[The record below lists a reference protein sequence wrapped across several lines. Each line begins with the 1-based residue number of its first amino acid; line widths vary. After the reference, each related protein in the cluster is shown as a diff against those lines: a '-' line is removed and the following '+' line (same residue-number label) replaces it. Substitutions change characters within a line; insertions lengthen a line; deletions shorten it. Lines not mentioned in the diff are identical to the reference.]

1 MPKGFKDFSDDKLI
15 SKKQLNQS
23 AHPVVKVERR
33 GENKTT
39 TWFTKD
45 LASAQE
51 AQIECMTGEIYRY
64 LLGPD
69 QPKIRVKSS
78 TYVASESVNFVSFR
92 DIMEKQDLRPSFNNF
107 KKAFCDHIEG
117 FMMVAFSSIFFEEND
132 LSDNNYGLVVT
143 GAHGAIKDFGGFVK
157 IDHGQSFN
165 SLRIG
170 ENWFLR
176 FAEIKFFKPI
186 KPVPQTDW
194 RKLTDRKK
202 IKNPLKS
209 GTRKYHLSHEFFD
222 RIVMD
227 FVDAGVTEAYICN
240 LTYQPSTSPFY
251 DPRLLPIIAGLGEE
265 RYEKMEIAKY
275 WALAKLAYTSEAAY
289 LHIAKNATDTDQIQ
303 PIWQKVQNKIR
314 ENRNELLVE
323 VAKDPDFLRFCRV
336 YDYYIKERINDAWNM
351 MIHKRG
357 GTGALSE
364 RYGATAMGINP
375 VDDVALADA
384 AQKGGEYQRR
394 DVIPRSRN
402 LIEGFLDFVGSQ
414 KWSVGLMGGTTVTL
428 RGKQVKVPAHI
439 AQLVNQLDLYAK
451 SGHRVM
457 RAVRDM
463 VSVIHD
469 AHHSTSTSRK
479 ASTTQA
485 YFALY
490 TQVQQYAQEIHRL
503 GVSAEAARRIHPM
516 LVVA

>member
-1 MPKGFKDFSDDKLI
+1 
-15 SKKQLNQS
+15 
-23 AHPVVKVERR
+23 
-33 GENKTT
+33 
-39 TWFTKD
+39 
-45 LASAQE
+45 
-51 AQIECMTGEIYRY
+51 
-64 LLGPD
+64 
-69 QPKIRVKSS
+69 
-78 TYVASESVNFVSFR
+78 
-92 DIMEKQDLRPSFNNF
+92 MEKQDLRPSFNNF

-117 FMMVAFSSIFFEEND
+117 FMMLAFSSIFFEEND

-275 WALAKLAYTSEAAY
+275 LGPGEAR
-289 LHIAKNATDTDQIQ
+289 LHVRGGLPAHRQERHRHRSNPADMAESPEQDPREPQRTPRRSGQGPGFSPILQGLRLYDQGADQ
-303 PIWQKVQNKIR
+303 R
-314 ENRNELLVE
+314 LVE
-323 VAKDPDFLRFCRV
+323 YDDP
-336 YDYYIKERINDAWNM
+336 
-351 MIHKRG
+351 
-357 GTGALSE
+357 
-364 RYGATAMGINP
+364 
-375 VDDVALADA
+375 
-384 AQKGGEYQRR
+384 
-394 DVIPRSRN
+394 
-402 LIEGFLDFVGSQ
+402 
-414 KWSVGLMGGTTVTL
+414 
-428 RGKQVKVPAHI
+428 
-439 AQLVNQLDLYAK
+439 
-451 SGHRVM
+451 
-457 RAVRDM
+457 
-463 VSVIHD
+463 
-469 AHHSTSTSRK
+469 
-479 ASTTQA
+479 
-485 YFALY
+485 
-490 TQVQQYAQEIHRL
+490 
-503 GVSAEAARRIHPM
+503 
-516 LVVA
+516 